1 MGFRA
6 RLTFIGEV
14 EDGDAKNDSIPL
26 VISKLKTAFL
36 PADFERA
43 ERALLGRESNLKR
56 EIEKLKK
63 ENAAL
68 QESNQFRELEM
79 LRIETELKEYKT
91 KGVIFE
97 LRRKN
102 RELESEKVKLEALV
116 KSEYEGWKGL
126 ISKLERDA
134 SHATKL
140 SNEKGLGSTKFEGRS
155 RNCGRID
162 DSGRNNLGVVIK
174 SENGLDL
181 NENGG
186 MASSAGSSIFSEGH
200 TGLKLSGI
208 RELCIVFILIYTN
221 C

>member
-6 RLTFIGEV
+6 RLTFIGEA
-14 EDGDAKNDSIPL
+14 EDDVKNDSIPL
-26 VISKLKTAFL
+26 LISKLKTAFL

-43 ERALLGRESNLKR
+43 ERALLARESNMKR

-134 SHATKL
+134 TKL
-140 SNEKGLGSTKFEGRS
+140 SNEKGLGSTKVEGRS
-155 RNCGRID
+155 RNCARID
-162 DSGRNNLGVVIK
+162 DSGRNNLGLVIK
-174 SENGLDL
+174 SE

-200 TGLKLSGI
+200 RGLNLSGI
-208 RELCIVFILIYTN
+208 RELCIVFILIYN
-221 C
+221 

>member
-43 ERALLGRESNLKR
+43 ERALLTRESNLKR

-68 QESNQFRELEM
+68 QESSQFRELEM

-134 SHATKL
+134 TKL
-140 SNEKGLGSTKFEGRS
+140 SHEKGLGSTKFEGRS
-155 RNCGRID
+155 RNC
-162 DSGRNNLGVVIK
+162 GRNNLGVVIK

-200 TGLKLSGI
+200 RGLTLSGI

-221 C
+221 R

>member
-43 ERALLGRESNLKR
+43 ERALLARESNLTR

-68 QESNQFRELEM
+68 QEINQFRELEM

-134 SHATKL
+134 TKL
-140 SNEKGLGSTKFEGRS
+140 SHEKGLGSTKFEGRS

-200 TGLKLSGI
+200 RGLTLSGI